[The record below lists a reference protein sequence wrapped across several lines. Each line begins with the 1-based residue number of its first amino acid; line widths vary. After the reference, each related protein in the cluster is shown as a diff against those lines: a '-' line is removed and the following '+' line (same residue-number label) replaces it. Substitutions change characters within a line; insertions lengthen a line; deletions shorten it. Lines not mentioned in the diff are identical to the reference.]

1 MTTTKNTLSIFT
13 MESLMSPK
21 FKSKVEQFY
30 YDHLTE
36 PQDESNESLKILSAR
51 KGAYSGDGRKSFFS
65 FDSADIKS
73 FNAETRN
80 FIEENLQLII

>member
-1 MTTTKNTLSIFT
+1 

-21 FKSKVEQFY
+21 FKSKVEKFY